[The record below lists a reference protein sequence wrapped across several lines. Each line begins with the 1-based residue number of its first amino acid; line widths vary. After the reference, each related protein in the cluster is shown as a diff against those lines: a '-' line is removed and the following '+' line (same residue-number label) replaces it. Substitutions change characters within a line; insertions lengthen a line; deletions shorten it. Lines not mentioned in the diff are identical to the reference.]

1 LEQSLSSL
9 TAKLNDLEREK
20 GCFHNLHIS
29 AYSSRYRDIVSKISD
44 VEQNISWTKRDI
56 ESEQEPPPPLL
67 QPLPANEA
75 QAMRIIFFLE
85 MPRHFQVLLRLSFM
99 AQQLL
104 LPRQQAVTIKGAGE
118 QDEEIDIQKLIA
130 VEGFKLDWKS
140 YYTSHC
146 GIRSPVPLQATLA
159 SSHFDSSAKKKQ
171 LGPSNVMSYTSDNDG
186 VWHPDTSFPG
196 SGLWWSGGTLGPDIR
211 NVGLIEK
218 WFDPWRSI
226 PTKIT
231 ANYWVETLPANR
243 QNMQWAMTLDGND
256 RGNLALAN
264 QNTRPSWLS
273 KPQFL
278 SFASVRAF
286 ANLQDRKVCVALH
299 ERSLPLEQVSYYLYW
314 QHRGSSDYNFLLSH
328 WNLEIRICLVMGWAM
343 PGCRSQ
349 ANRTSS
355 LSARAAV

>member
-1 LEQSLSSL
+1 M
-9 TAKLNDLEREK
+9 AKLSDLEREQ
-20 GCFHNLHIS
+20 GCLQPI
-29 AYSSRYRDIVSKISD
+29 SSRSSISNDEKYRAVVSKIFD
-44 VEQNISWTKRDI
+44 VEQNISRTQRDI
-56 ESEQEPPPPLL
+56 ESEQKPPPPLL
-67 QPLPANEA
+67 QPLPANK
-75 QAMRIIFFLE
+75 AMAMEVIFFLE

-104 LPRQQAVTIKGAGE
+104 LPRQQSVTIKGAGK

-130 VEGFKLDWKS
+130 FERFKFDWKH
-140 YYTSHC
+140 YYMGHG

-159 SSHFDSSAKKKQ
+159 SSHFDSSAEKKE
-171 LGPSNVMSYTSDNDG
+171 LGPSNVMSYTSHNDG

-211 NVGLIEK
+211 NGE

-231 ANYWVETLPANR
+231 ANYWVETLPASR
-243 QNMQWAMTLDGND
+243 QNMQWAMTLDGKD

-328 WNLEIRICLVMGWAM
+328 
-343 PGCRSQ
+343 
-349 ANRTSS
+349 
-355 LSARAAV
+355 